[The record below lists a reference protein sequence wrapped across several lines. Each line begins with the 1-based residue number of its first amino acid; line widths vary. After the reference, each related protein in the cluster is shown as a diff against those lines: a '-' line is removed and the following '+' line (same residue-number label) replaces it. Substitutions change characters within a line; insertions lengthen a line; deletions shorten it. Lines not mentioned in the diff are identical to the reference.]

1 MSERGYPPEVLIVI
15 VSMLVHVL
23 QEIVVL
29 FTGCIRRVT
38 DIILAPPRA
47 RMKDHVRL
55 SRQAELTMIE
65 LKANRV
71 PLAAVIWTVD
81 PPGL

>member
-29 FTGCIRRVT
+29 FTGCSRKGA
-38 DIILAPPRA
+38 DITLTPPRA
-47 RMKDHVRL
+47 RVMVHVRL

-71 PLAAVIWTVD
+71 PLAVVIRTVD